1 MPYYESVFI
10 ARPDITAAQ
19 VEALTD
25 DFKSI
30 IDSNGGTVTKVEYW
44 GLKTLAYRIKK
55 NRKGHYSMLNLDAPI
70 VAIGELERNLRINED
85 ILRFMTVRVDTLEEG
100 PSAMMQSRG
109 RRDEGRRGEGR
120 YRGDGPRGD
129 GPRGDGPR
137 GDARRRDARRGEGSR
152 DDAKAAAPDA
162 TEKPTEKPAEKATE
176 TEASKES
183 TAEGGR
189 E

>member
-1 MPYYESVFI
+1 LPYYESVFI

-25 DFKSI
+25 DIKSI

-44 GLKTLAYRIKK
+44 GLKTLSYRIKK

-70 VAIGELERNLRINED
+70 AAIGELERNLRINED

-109 RRDEGRRGEGR
+109 RRDDGRRGEGR
-120 YRGDGPRGD
+120 H
-129 GPRGDGPR
+129 RGDGPR
-137 GDARRRDARRGEGSR
+137 GDARRRDAHRGEGPR
-152 DDAKAAAPDA
+152 DDATAATPDA
-162 TEKPTEKPAEKATE
+162 TENAAK
-176 TEASKES
+176 TEASKE
-183 TAEGGR
+183 TAAEGGR

>member
-25 DFKSI
+25 DIKSI
-30 IDSNGGTVTKVEYW
+30 IDRNGGTVTKVEYW
-44 GLKTLAYRIKK
+44 GLKTLSYRIKK

-70 VAIGELERNLRINED
+70 AAVGEFERNLRINED

-100 PSAMMQSRG
+100 PSVMMQSRG
-109 RRDEGRRGEGR
+109 RRD
-120 YRGDGPRGD
+120 
-129 GPRGDGPR
+129 
-137 GDARRRDARRGEGSR
+137 DARRGDARRGEGRRGDGRHRGEGPR
-152 DDAKAAAPDA
+152 DDAKAAAPGA
-162 TEKPTEKPAEKATE
+162 TEKPAEKPAGEPAGEKTE
-176 TEASKES
+176 TKASKE
-183 TAEGGR
+183 TAAEGGD

>member
-30 IDSNGGTVTKVEYW
+30 IDRNGGTVTKVEYW
-44 GLKTLAYRIKK
+44 GLKTLSYRIKK

-70 VAIGELERNLRINED
+70 AAVGEFERNLRINED

-100 PSAMMQSRG
+100 PSVMMQSRG
-109 RRDEGRRGEGR
+109 RRDDARRGEGR
-120 YRGDGPRGD
+120 RGDGR
-129 GPRGDGPR
+129 RGDGPR
-137 GDARRRDARRGEGSR
+137 GDARRGERPR

-162 TEKPTEKPAEKATE
+162 TEKPAEKPAGEPAGEKTE
-176 TEASKES
+176 TKASKE
-183 TAEGGR
+183 TAAEGGD

>member
-25 DFKSI
+25 DIKSI
-30 IDSNGGTVTKVEYW
+30 IDRNGGTVTKVEYW
-44 GLKTLAYRIKK
+44 GLKTLSYRIKK
-55 NRKGHYSMLNLDAPI
+55 NRKGHYSMLNLDAPSAA
-70 VAIGELERNLRINED
+70 VGELERNLRINED

-100 PSAMMQSRG
+100 PSVMMQSRG
-109 RRDEGRRGEGR
+109 RRDDGRRGEGR
-120 YRGDGPRGD
+120 YRGDGRRGD

-137 GDARRRDARRGEGSR
+137 GDARRGEGPR
-152 DDAKAAAPDA
+152 DDAKAAAPGAAEKTAGDT
-162 TEKPTEKPAEKATE
+162 TEKEAAQETAAEGA
-176 TEASKES
+176 
-183 TAEGGR
+183 AEGGD